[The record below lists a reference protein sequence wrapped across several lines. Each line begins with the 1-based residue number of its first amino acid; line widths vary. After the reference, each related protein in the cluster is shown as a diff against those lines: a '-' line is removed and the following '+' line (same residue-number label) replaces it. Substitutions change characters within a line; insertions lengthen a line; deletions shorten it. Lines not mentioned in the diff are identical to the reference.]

1 MGSNTRSY
9 CRLPSISDGGG
20 MTWTNSSRQDLPS
33 RSSRFISTSST
44 TTSPIV
50 GHGVGKRWR
59 KRSRISLNDKNHNIY
74 NKKGK
79 GLATRRSRGGRHTC
93 YNGIYN
99 SNNFSKIGSI
109 TNITNI
115 NNNNSCIKNINNIT
129 TGNINSN
136 NRCCIRK
143 KSNNNCS
150 SGINNNNNNNNNNK
164 SGSFVREHQRIRR
177 VAAATRRVAE
187 SKERAARITARAIE
201 VVEAAIIA
209 TSASRDSL
217 NWEDVIERWAWTCV
231 GLPCCLELLNR

>member
-1 MGSNTRSY
+1 
-9 CRLPSISDGGG
+9 

-177 VAAATRRVAE
+177 VAAATRRV
-187 SKERAARITARAIE
+187 
-201 VVEAAIIA
+201 
-209 TSASRDSL
+209 L
-217 NWEDVIERWAWTCV
+217 NKLGSGKGFKPLT
-231 GLPCCLELLNR
+231 LNPEPGNRLKHCKRQSISGGKGPGPSQFQL